1 MNRDL
6 FIADVKELV
15 EQVSPEE
22 FPGKMADYVKA
33 MPLDPRHFKGET
45 KVDRDKVIGLCCWH
59 FNVSLEEMTR
69 RCREETLTYIRQVT
83 IYLLFR
89 RTKLSRREIAKL
101 VGRDHSTIRH
111 SILTIIDRM
120 DTDSYVREEVERLNA
135 QL

>member
-1 MNRDL
+1 M
-6 FIADVKELV
+6 E
-15 EQVSPEE
+15 VSPEE
-22 FPGKMADYVKA
+22 FPYTLADYVIA
-33 MPLDPRHFKGET
+33 MPMDPRHFKGEP

-59 FNVSLEEMTR
+59 FGVSLEEMII
-69 RCREETLTYIRQVT
+69 RCREETMSYRRQAM

-89 RTKLSRREIAKL
+89 RTKLSRREVAKL

-120 DTDSYVREEVERLNA
+120 DTDSHVREEIERLNA